1 MEEVR
6 SSRVGTPR
14 LTDMLTAFALLLSVT
29 AVLAF
34 LNERFFKLPTTV
46 GVTLAGALASLLLIA
61 LDALGLTGPRGW
73 AAGLLETLD
82 FTDFVLNGILSIL
95 LFAGALSLDARQL
108 LRQRLSILAL
118 AVVSTLLSTFLI
130 GFAAYGIFGLVGLS
144 VPLLWS
150 LLFGALISP
159 TDPVAVLDLL
169 KRAAVPKRIETLI
182 AGESLFNDGVGVVI
196 FLVIAGMAG
205 IGHGHGEGSV
215 LGALELFGR
224 EALGGMVFGA
234 LLGALG
240 YLMLREIEQQA
251 VEVLITLALVVG
263 GYVAA
268 SALGISGPLAM
279 VVAGLIISAGRH
291 VAFGED
297 TREHIEG
304 FWETTDQVL
313 NILLFAFIGLD
324 VLLTETTGPQLVA
337 GGLLVLVSLLARW
350 ISVALPFS
358 LIRRRENYGT
368 YTVRLLTWGGLRGG
382 IAISLVLGL
391 PETPYRTHLVTA
403 TYIIVLFS
411 IAVQGLTIM
420 PLVHRAVAANPE
432 DTNPEDT
439 SPEDTAPEVPL
450 GS

>member
-1 MEEVR
+1 
-6 SSRVGTPR
+6 
-14 LTDMLTAFALLLSVT
+14 MLTAFALLLSVT

-34 LNERFFKLPTTV
+34 LNERFFRLPTTV

-61 LDALGLTGPRGW
+61 LDALGLAGPRGW

-95 LFAGALSLDARQL
+95 LFAGALGLDARQL
-108 LRQRLSILAL
+108 LRQRFSVLTL
-118 AVVSTLLSTFLI
+118 AVFSTLLSTFLI
-130 GFAAYGIFGLVGLS
+130 GFAAYGIFGLVGLH

-205 IGHGHGEGSV
+205 IGHSAGGV

-224 EALGGMVFGA
+224 EALGGMAFGA
-234 LLGALG
+234 LLGGLG
-240 YLMLREIEQQA
+240 YLMLREIEQHA
-251 VEVLITLALVVG
+251 VEVLITLALVIG

-268 SALGISGPLAM
+268 SALGVSGPLAM
-279 VVAGLIISAGRH
+279 VVAGLLISAERH
-291 VAFGED
+291 VAFGEK
-297 TREHIEG
+297 TREHIES

-324 VLLTETTGPQLVA
+324 VLLTETTGPQIVA
-337 GGLLVLVSLLARW
+337 GLLLVLASLLARW
-350 ISVALPFS
+350 ISVALPFP
-358 LIRRRENYGT
+358 LIRRHEEYGR

-391 PETPYRTHLVTA
+391 PEAPYRTHLVTA

-420 PLVHRAVAANPE
+420 PLVHKAVAASPDSAGPGGGQE
-432 DTNPEDT
+432 DGESAGRQLSSET
-439 SPEDTAPEVPL
+439 
-450 GS
+450 

>member
-1 MEEVR
+1 
-6 SSRVGTPR
+6 
-14 LTDMLTAFALLLSVT
+14 MLTAFALLLSVT

-34 LNERFFKLPTTV
+34 LNERFFRLPTTV
-46 GVTLAGALASLLLIA
+46 GVTLAGALSSMLLIA

-95 LFAGALSLDARQL
+95 LFAGALGLDARQL
-108 LRQRLSILAL
+108 LRQRFSILTL
-118 AVVSTLLSTFLI
+118 AVFSTLLSTFLI
-130 GFAAYGIFGLVGLS
+130 GFAAYGIFGLVGLN

-205 IGHGHGEGSV
+205 IGHSHGTGSV
-215 LGALELFGR
+215 VGALELFGR
-224 EALGGMVFGA
+224 EALGGMAFGA
-234 LLGALG
+234 LLGAIG
-240 YLMLREIEQQA
+240 FLMLREIEQHA

-268 SALGISGPLAM
+268 SALGVSGPLAM
-279 VVAGLIISAGRH
+279 VIAGLLISAGRD
-291 VAFGED
+291 VAFGEE
-297 TREHIEG
+297 TREHIES

-324 VLLTETTGPQLVA
+324 VLLTETTGPQIVA
-337 GGLLVLVSLLARW
+337 GLLLVLASLLARW
-350 ISVALPFS
+350 ISVALPFP
-358 LIRRRENYGT
+358 LIRRHEDYGR

-391 PETPYRTHLVTA
+391 PQTPYRTHLVTA

-420 PLVHRAVAANPE
+420 PLVHKAVAA
-432 DTNPEDT
+432 
-439 SPEDTAPEVPL
+439 SPDNAEQEEGENAGRQLPTEP
-450 GS
+450 